1 MKKERIPVIGKQYH
15 FFDDGKI
22 THSRHYMATVVDI
35 ISPEQAKDIKMN
47 YQNMNILVSL
57 YTIWREEID
66 GHRQGENFKVLTN
79 RYMEVGEPWLYA
91 EETDYFVKCSI
102 PKYDENDIWF
112 ARTINGGW
120 FSLNTVN
127 TWMAGRLDV
136 SGKLFNF
143 NMLED

>member
-47 YQNMNILVSL
+47 YQGMNILVSL

-66 GHRQGENFKVLTN
+66 GHRQTGNFKVFTN
-79 RYMEVGEPWLYA
+79 RSMDVGEPWLYD

-102 PKYDENDIWF
+102 PKYDKNDIWF
-112 ARTINGGW
+112 VRTINGGW

-136 SGKLFNF
+136 SGKLFD
-143 NMLED
+143 MLED

>member
-1 MKKERIPVIGKQYH
+1 MKKEKVPVIGKQYH

-22 THSRHYMATVVDI
+22 SHSRHYMAIVVDI

-47 YQNMNILVSL
+47 YQGMNILVSL

-66 GHRQGENFKVLTN
+66 GHRQTGNFKVFTN
-79 RYMEVGEPWLYA
+79 RSMDVGEPWLYD

-102 PKYDENDIWF
+102 PEYDENDIWF
-112 ARTINGGW
+112 VRTINGGW

-136 SGKLFNF
+136 SGKLFD
-143 NMLED
+143 MLED